1 MDSVEIRG
9 LYCSCILGILSRER
23 RISQRV
29 RLDLDLSLDLERAG
43 KSGRIAHT
51 VDYSRAT
58 TEIIALLK
66 FRCYQLL
73 EMAAEECAGWLFA
86 AYPAV
91 QQVSLTITKPQA
103 LAGRA
108 ESGGVRVTRQRP
120 ADAVRQRTPFG
131 FVQTQLETSEAALS
145 LVSVDPG
152 ASFSLTSLGASHALI
167 LPLSARLEAGR
178 MLQPHE
184 PVRVAGSELCTNH
197 DAAAASLVICAER
210 GARSEARS

>member
-9 LYCSCILGILSRER
+9 LYCSCILGILARER
-23 RISQRV
+23 RVTQRV

-58 TEIIALLK
+58 TELIALLK

-91 QQVSLTITKPQA
+91 QGVTLSITKPQA
-103 LAGRA
+103 LSGQA
-108 ESGGVRVTRQRP
+108 ESGGVRVTRGRP
-120 ADAVRQRTPFG
+120 PESARQRTPFG
-131 FVQTQLETSEAALS
+131 FIETQLETSEARI
-145 LVSVDPG
+145 SVVGLEPG
-152 ASFSLTSLGASHALI
+152 ASLSLTELGASQALI
-167 LPLSARLEAGR
+167 LPLSSRVESTRLLRA
-178 MLQPHE
+178 HE
-184 PVRVAGSELCTNH
+184 PVRLRAGELCSNRDSAPVT
-197 DAAAASLVICAER
+197 LVVCAQ
-210 GARSEARS
+210 RSEPEAS